1 MCINKF
7 FGLKDPLYSAA
18 LRLGLDLEAM
28 DIGKIV
34 LNLHSFL
41 ISLLLFLFLFFVD
54 SFFLCSL
61 LDVILSFNWKKF

>member
-41 ISLLLFLFLFFVD
+41 ISLLLFLFLFF
-54 SFFLCSL
+54 C
-61 LDVILSFNWKKF
+61 